1 MSTSLSESAA
11 EVGSTFAVSDARTG
25 WMGGVSLGLDS
36 RQVGLNGD
44 LLISRQGVFERSGQG
59 GEQLYEFASV
69 EASAGFRANFGGW
82 NTSLQGLY
90 AGFGLGV
97 ASRFN
102 ATITNYSGNPDG
114 AVAGWTNVTA
124 VFTGGFTRRRFLI
137 EGRYAIDLTEFPPAP
152 PGDTVKKLWHI
163 GVLFGYRIK

>member
-1 MSTSLSESAA
+1 
-11 EVGSTFAVSDARTG
+11 
-25 WMGGVSLGLDS
+25 MGGVSLGLDS

-44 LLISRQGVFERSGQG
+44 LLISRQGVFEKIRDRAANSSMNSRRWRPRQ
-59 GEQLYEFASV
+59 V
-69 EASAGFRANFGGW
+69 FRANFGGW

-102 ATITNYSGNPDG
+102 ATITNYSGNADG

-137 EGRYAIDLTEFPPAP
+137 EGRYAVDLTEFRPRHRATPSRSC
-152 PGDTVKKLWHI
+152 GT
-163 GVLFGYRIK
+163 